1 MGKYSDLD
9 NRHSALV
16 VILWVLHV
24 EVENVKRR
32 SLWRRACL
40 VALMFLAGFV
50 VMAIPTSSTS
60 RMQYN
65 LGETVRFE
73 IAERDICWWFCGSC
87 KPVCSVEVLA
97 WHITDACGVW
107 IYSVA
112 HDVPVPASSWLGSW
126 SQVDSSGLQVSAG
139 YYQIAVETSL
149 GTISRCIRIT
159 ECCRGWCWNPGR
171 CLSSCT
177 CNETP
182 TLTECCCKASLEF
195 VVEEAACCFPF
206 FWRCASSCP

>member
-1 MGKYSDLD
+1 M
-9 NRHSALV
+9 
-16 VILWVLHV
+16 
-24 EVENVKRR
+24 KRR

-40 VALMFLAGFV
+40 VALMLLAGSV
-50 VMAIPTSSTS
+50 VMAIPASSTS
-60 RMQYN
+60 MVQYE

-73 IAERDICWWFCGSC
+73 VEEYDICWWFCGSC

-97 WHITDACGVW
+97 WHIADACGVW

-149 GTISRCIRIT
+149 GTISRCITVT
-159 ECCRGWCWNPGR
+159 ERCPGWCWNPFQCR
-171 CLSSCT
+171 SSCT
-177 CNETP
+177 CNETS
-182 TLTECCCKASLEF
+182 TLSECCCKVSLEF

-206 FWRCASSCP
+206 FRRCDSGCP